1 MTTSVFLVEDSALIR
16 QRLGTMLAEYPGLTC
31 AGEAAGADQ
40 AIEAILRERPQVA
53 LLDLSLAQGG
63 GFDVLRAVRDAA
75 PEVDCYML
83 SYTSA
88 FPYRQ
93 LAERLGARGYFD
105 KTSEFERVRELFAS
119 RAEPAMQQQCHDEGN
134 P

>member
-1 MTTSVFLVEDSALIR
+1 MTTSVFLVEDSALVR
-16 QRLGTMLAEYPGLTC
+16 ERLRGILAGLPGVE
-31 AGEAAGADQ
+31 AVGEAAGAEQ
-40 AIEAILRERPQVA
+40 AIEAIVRQRPDIA

-63 GFDVLRAVRDAA
+63 GFDVLRAVRAAA

-83 SYTSA
+83 SNTSA

-105 KTSEFERVRELFAS
+105 KTREFERVREVIAGRAS
-119 RAEPAMQQQCHDEGN
+119 ATPY
-134 P
+134 

>member
-1 MTTSVFLVEDSALIR
+1 MTSVFVVEDSALIR
-16 QRLGTMLAEYPGLTC
+16 ERLSAMLAEFPGLTQV
-31 AGEAAGADQ
+31 GEAAGADE
-40 AIEAILRERPQVA
+40 AIEAILRERPQIA

-105 KTSEFERVRELFAS
+105 KARELELVRELLAS
-119 RAEPAMQQQCHDEGN
+119 RAMPDGN
-134 P
+134 

>member
-1 MTTSVFLVEDSALIR
+1 MTSVFVVEDSALIR
-16 QRLGTMLAEYPGLTC
+16 QRLSAMLAEYPGLTR
-31 AGEAAGADQ
+31 AGEAAGADA

-88 FPYRQ
+88 YPYRQ

-105 KTSEFERVRELFAS
+105 KAREFELVRELFAS
-119 RAEPAMQQQCHDEGN
+119 LSGSAPQPQQRS
-134 P
+134 